1 MLTSHAFRAAPLAL
15 LLALS
20 PVPGSAQSLLSPPK
34 AGSENAQTLLT
45 AAGAALEAGNLEE
58 AEALF
63 HEALR
68 LEPGNPMPWLGLS
81 GVHEKRGDLVG
92 ALEFARKARKR
103 APGEAML
110 ALTEGQIAARL
121 GTLDPALAALADAR
135 RLDPGNPTA
144 YVLAAILLRD
154 ADERKQAITV
164 LEEGIEAK
172 VAGVSVREELCFLLL
187 SVDEHRRVIEV
198 ATEGLKIHPD
208 SAPLQLARGLALA
221 ASPSTRA
228 QAVESLS
235 TALEGEVPDRGR
247 VQLELGTIL
256 LEQGRATDAVIQLR
270 GAAEAMPNM
279 AEVHY
284 RLGAALRASGD
295 EPGARQ
301 ALERFQALSQGQDES
316 DASRKKL
323 RTQLNEIQRLANQGL
338 YVSALDGVDAALLQH
353 PDEPAAHGLRAKI
366 LLAQGREEQALDSAR
381 RAREL
386 AGHVVDYV
394 YLEGMLLMRSGRF
407 PAAIAQ
413 LEKALTLDPSLGAAH
428 GLLALIAM
436 AEDRPEDAV
445 GAFRRAI
452 AAGDDGAEVHERLAQ
467 VLASLGRTGESEA
480 ELAIARKQRQQQ

>member
-1 MLTSHAFRAAPLAL
+1 
-15 LLALS
+15 
-20 PVPGSAQSLLSPPK
+20 
-34 AGSENAQTLLT
+34 
-45 AAGAALEAGNLEE
+45 
-58 AEALF
+58 
-63 HEALR
+63 
-68 LEPGNPMPWLGLS
+68 MPWLGLS

-110 ALTEGQIAARL
+110 ALTGGPDRGPPWEPWIPPSPHSQTLAGSTLGIPPPTSSPRYCFETPTRESRRSPSWKRASRPRWRASLSARSSAFCFCR
-121 GTLDPALAALADAR
+121 GRAPSR
-135 RLDPGNPTA
+135 HRG
-144 YVLAAILLRD
+144 RD
-154 ADERKQAITV
+154 R
-164 LEEGIEAK
+164 GM
-172 VAGVSVREELCFLLL
+172 
-187 SVDEHRRVIEV
+187 
-198 ATEGLKIHPD
+198 KIHPD

-247 VQLELGTIL
+247 VQLELGDDPA
-256 LEQGRATDAVIQLR
+256 RAGARTDAVIQLR

-301 ALERFQALSQGQDES
+301 ALERFPGAEPGPG
-316 DASRKKL
+316 RK
-323 RTQLNEIQRLANQGL
+323 RRQQE
-338 YVSALDGVDAALLQH
+338 
-353 PDEPAAHGLRAKI
+353 EAAHAAERDPAPGHIRDCTSRPWTASMRRCCNTPTSRRPTACAPRSCSPRVERAGAR
-366 LLAQGREEQALDSAR
+366 LGSARARAR
-381 RAREL
+381 RARRRL
-386 AGHVVDYV
+386 RLPRRHAADAFRP
-394 YLEGMLLMRSGRF
+394 LS
-407 PAAIAQ
+407 AAIAQ

-452 AAGDDGAEVHERLAQ
+452 AAVTTAPRFTSGSPRSWP
-467 VLASLGRTGESEA
+467 ASAGPGRA
-480 ELAIARKQRQQQ
+480 RRELAIARKQRQQQ